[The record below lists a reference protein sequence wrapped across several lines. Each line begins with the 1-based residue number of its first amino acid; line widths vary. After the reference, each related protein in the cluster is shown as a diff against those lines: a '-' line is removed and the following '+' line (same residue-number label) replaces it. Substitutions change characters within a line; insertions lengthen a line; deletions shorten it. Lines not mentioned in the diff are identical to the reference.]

1 MELISIVSIKI
12 SSNDVSHYC
21 YHSTTLAA
29 LNTQLQL
36 FILFLQ
42 GRAKAKAKQAHQT
55 MGGGVGEA
63 AAAARGGRTGHKCK
77 TCKPKYA
84 EADLSLLF
92 SPYIF
97 FHISRHNVVVDD
109 DAVVGTK
116 FDAAFFNSLSLS
128 LSLILAHSFLPSF
141 VVRVLFCTTQL
152 TSLPNFPSWVYKGR
166 KVE

>member
-1 MELISIVSIKI
+1 M
-12 SSNDVSHYC
+12 
-21 YHSTTLAA
+21 
-29 LNTQLQL
+29 
-36 FILFLQ
+36 
-42 GRAKAKAKQAHQT
+42 
-55 MGGGVGEA
+55 MGGGVGEAAA

-128 LSLILAHSFLPSF
+128 LFNSRSLIPSLVRSSCSLLHDTTNVITKF
-141 VVRVLFCTTQL
+141 SVLGLQRKKGRVVR
-152 TSLPNFPSWVYKGR
+152 Y
-166 KVE
+166 